1 METGMSLLK
10 DQRGAACSGASR
22 NAIGL
27 YDRALAEFQCYRFDP
42 VSTVKQALAES
53 PQFTMAHLLHAYLH
67 LTGTEPPALELARAS
82 IERAKQLPASE
93 RERRHIA
100 AAESLAAGEYARACD
115 RLEDVLLDDPRD
127 ALALQVA
134 HLFDFFRGDARS
146 LRDRPARVLAQWSR
160 DVPGYHAV
168 LGMQAFGLE
177 ECGDYQRAEDRARR
191 ALELEPF
198 DGWAHHAIAHC
209 YEMQGRRVDGLRLMA
224 EREQYWTADSFFA
237 LHNWW
242 HRALFHLGLDQV
254 ERVLALY
261 DERIRGNRSQ
271 VVLELIDASAL
282 LWRLML
288 RGVDVGARWQELADA
303 WQPMVQD
310 SFYAFND
317 LHALMAFVGA
327 ERWPQVDARIAALEA
342 WVGRNGSNGT
352 MTREVG
358 LPLALGFAAFGRGRY
373 AEAAERLRPVR
384 ALAYRFGGSHAQR
397 DIVDLTL
404 LEAARRGGNA
414 VLARALE
421 SERVFRLA
429 A

>member
-1 METGMSLLK
+1 MKVLK

-22 NAIGL
+22 TAIDL

-42 VSTVKQALAES
+42 VSTVNRALAEA
-53 PQFTMAHLLHAYLH
+53 PQFTMAQLLHAYLH
-67 LTGTEPPALELARAS
+67 LTGTEPPARAIARAS
-82 IERAKQLPASE
+82 LERAKQLPASE
-93 RERRHIA
+93 REQQHIGA
-100 AAESLAAGEYARACD
+100 ADALAAGEYDRACD
-115 RLEDVLLDDPRD
+115 RLEGILLEHPRD
-127 ALALQVA
+127 ILALQVA
-134 HLFDFFRGDARS
+134 HLFDFFRGDARN
-146 LRDRPARVLAQWSR
+146 LRDRPARVLAQWSK

-177 ECGDYQRAEDRARR
+177 ECGDYARAEDRARR
-191 ALELEPF
+191 ALDLEPY

-224 EREQYWTADSFFA
+224 EREPYWTADSFFA

-242 HRALFHLGLDQV
+242 HRALYHLGLGQV
-254 ERVLALY
+254 DRVLALY

-271 VVLELIDASAL
+271 VVLEMIDASAM

-303 WQPMVQD
+303 WQPMVED

-327 ERWPQVDARIAALEA
+327 GRWPQVEARISALEA
-342 WVGRNGSNGT
+342 WLQKVGSNRA
-352 MTREVG
+352 MTRDVG
-358 LPLALGFAAFGRGRY
+358 LPLAQGFAAFGRGRY
-373 AEAAERLRPVR
+373 AEAAAKLLPVR
-384 ALAYRFGGSHAQR
+384 AIAYRFGGSHAQR

-414 VLARALE
+414 GLERALE
-421 SERVFRLA
+421 SERA
-429 A
+429 ALKPAA